1 MSNLTIAAAFTKNQG
16 EPAQALALADIDL
29 YLTRQNNSTLVCEV
43 IWNGTQNPTVEVDN
57 CGYYTRLY
65 SGANLDTYTYFAR
78 ASYTGATVLDSDH
91 VTGTLGRAEATLTTA
106 GAVLAAA
113 LSGTT
118 VTIRRGDSLSLA
130 ITGLGDI
137 SGRTSLW
144 FSVKTADSQA
154 DTAAIIQI
162 EETAGLVYFNG
173 ADASAR
179 AANGSITVDDAV
191 AGDITVA
198 LDEVETDD
206 LVPNSLTYDVQ
217 VLDGGDITTLT
228 EGIANVVADIT
239 RAVV

>member
-1 MSNLTIAAAFTKNQG
+1 MSNLTIAAAFTKNTSQ
-16 EPAQALALADIDL
+16 PAQALALADIDL
-29 YLTRQNNSTLVCEV
+29 YLTRQNNSTLVCDIV
-43 IWNGTQNPTVEVDN
+43 WNGSQNPTVEVDN
-57 CGYYTRLY
+57 VGYYTRLY
-65 SGANLDTYTYFAR
+65 SGANLDTYTYYAR

-106 GAVLAAA
+106 GATLAAA

-137 SGRTSLW
+137 SARTMLW

-162 EETAGLVYFNG
+162 EETAGLVYLNG
-173 ADASAR
+173 TAAGTP
-179 AANGSITVDDAV
+179 ANGSITVDDAV

-217 VLDGGDITTLT
+217 MLAGGDVTTLT
-228 EGIANVVADIT
+228 EGIANIVADIT
-239 RAVV
+239 RAVA

>member
-1 MSNLTIAAAFTKNQG
+1 M
-16 EPAQALALADIDL
+16 
-29 YLTRQNNSTLVCEV
+29 
-43 IWNGTQNPTVEVDN
+43 
-57 CGYYTRLY
+57 
-65 SGANLDTYTYFAR
+65 DTYTYFAR
-78 ASYTGATVLDSDH
+78 ATYTGATVLDADH
-91 VTGTLGRAEATLTTA
+91 VTGTLGRSEATLTVA

-137 SGRTSLW
+137 STRTMLW
-144 FSVKTADSQA
+144 FTVKAADTQA

-162 EETAGLVYFNG
+162 EETAGLVYLNG

-179 AANGSITVDDAV
+179 AANGDITVDDAV
-191 AGDITVA
+191 AGDITVT

-206 LVPNSLTYDVQ
+206 LVPDTLTYDVQ
-217 VLDGGDITTLT
+217 VLDSGDVTTLT
-228 EGIANVVADIT
+228 QGTVNIVADIT